1 MNNGQQMDMFK
12 SLVFSLASNAMQHLG
27 KTVNVLQGK
36 VSQNLP
42 AAQVMIDML
51 DMFETK
57 TRGNLTEDELKLL
70 TSVLADLKM
79 NYFECM
85 KEKEAK
91 PADAPKDPSS
101 SEQVSDAPPT
111 A

>member
-27 KTVNVLQGK
+27 KTVNVLLGK
-36 VSQNLP
+36 VSKNLP

-57 TRGNLTEDELKLL
+57 TKGNLTEEESKLL

-79 NYFECM
+79 NYVECL
-85 KEKEAK
+85 KDAEKEVK
-91 PADAPKDPSS
+91 PMEQPI
-101 SEQVSDAPPT
+101 SEQVNETPLES
-111 A
+111 